1 MPRDVLVTLAGL
13 AIVFTAL
20 TSWYRVVAQ
29 RDAALSVEVQ
39 RLEKEWTAAAVNL
52 DETRQVQG
60 RLRTF
65 LDGAARV
72 ENERGSDR
80 WSPAL
85 RSIAITVGPDVEL
98 WSIHVWKDPE
108 DNQGRLLHIEGAVTG
123 AAPRLAADK
132 FLRGLKEELM
142 RQFRNAERTKIERID
157 ETEESQA
164 GEHRVKFAIG
174 APIGAPIAASTK
186 N

>member
-13 AIVFTAL
+13 AVLFTAL
-20 TSWYRVVAQ
+20 TSWYRVAAQ
-29 RDAALSVEVQ
+29 RDGALSVEVQ
-39 RLEKEWTAAAVNL
+39 RLEKEWAAAAIDL

-60 RLRTF
+60 RVRAF

-72 ENERGSDR
+72 ESERGSDR
-80 WSPAL
+80 WSAAL

-123 AAPRLAADK
+123 PAPRLVADK
-132 FLRGLKEELM
+132 FLRGLKEELA
-142 RQFRNAERTKIERID
+142 RQFRNAERTKFERIE
-157 ETEESQA
+157 ETQESQA
-164 GEHRVKFAIG
+164 GEHRVRFAIG
-174 APIGAPIAASTK
+174 APIGATIAAPTK